1 MCVCS
6 QKSLEWWGV
15 TLACYK
21 NYRFSC
27 PKQERT
33 TNNTFLHTH
42 VPLSYHILNK
52 ETSIWLFYLS
62 SVFSLLPSSWYSITC
77 VYHASYFSLLFGI
90 SPLLTFMY
98 VSKFVW
104 SLIASSIDYAAD
116 GRLFLDENEPWMF
129 FWNILVFLSF
139 YIYHSYERVNRLMM
153 VCSIV
158 IVDYRKYYKQK
169 MSDFVSGIQWMLL
182 KLLHDDVRVLYNEK
196 IIWLVLSYKLSKN

>member
-1 MCVCS
+1 MCIKESGVYVVKKVWNDGES
-6 QKSLEWWGV
+6 LLHVIKTTVLVVQNKSE
-15 TLACYK
+15 
-21 NYRFSC
+21 R
-27 PKQERT
+27 RT
-33 TNNTFLHTH
+33 THFSTHMCLFLTIFWIKRLRFGCFTYRQYSRYYHHLDTRLH
-42 VPLSYHILNK
+42 VYTMHRI
-52 ETSIWLFYLS
+52 F
-62 SVFSLLPSSWYSITC
+62 PS
-77 VYHASYFSLLFGI
+77 FFGI

-158 IVDYRKYYKQK
+158 IVDYRKSYIQK

-182 KLLHDDVRVLYNEK
+182 KLLYDGIQLWYYEK
-196 IIWLVLSYKLSKN
+196 

>member
-1 MCVCS
+1 MV
-6 QKSLEWWGV
+6 QNKSE
-15 TLACYK
+15 
-21 NYRFSC
+21 R
-27 PKQERT
+27 RT
-33 TNNTFLHTH
+33 THFSTHMCLFLTIFWIKRLRFGCFTYRQYSRYYHHLDTRLH
-42 VPLSYHILNK
+42 VYTMHRI
-52 ETSIWLFYLS
+52 F
-62 SVFSLLPSSWYSITC
+62 PS
-77 VYHASYFSLLFGI
+77 FFGI

-158 IVDYRKYYKQK
+158 IVDYRKSYKQK
-169 MSDFVSGIQWMLL
+169 MSYFVSGIQWMLL
-182 KLLHDDVRVLYNEK
+182 KLLHDDVRVLYNKK
-196 IIWLVLSYKLSKN
+196 IIWLVL